1 MRAVSVRSHRIETS
15 IDPLYVTAGEIRERF
30 GVSDMWIRRR
40 IAYSNFPKP
49 IKFTSSQTSRR
60 FWRLGDVEIWER
72 KRIRVGMVASRRERI
87 GESDLDS

>member
-1 MRAVSVRSHRIETS
+1 MRAVSICSHRIETL

-40 IAYSNFPKP
+40 IVDSDFPKP

-60 FWRLGDVEIWER
+60 FRRLVDV
-72 KRIRVGMVASRRERI
+72 
-87 GESDLDS
+87 